1 MNDLYNISGTIA
13 WISATS
19 MGIIEWLS
27 GVEVNKL
34 LTIGSLILGIIF
46 MIYKIRTQRIELK
59 IKQKE
64 YNKTEDG
71 NKQTA
76 KE

>member
-13 WISATS
+13 WISATR